1 MSSRTPSP
9 RTRRVRRLAAGAALA
24 LLALPAIAADPLPA
38 SPASATPPA
47 AASQPASGRA
57 AAARPVSAAIDP
69 DEIVFDRPQA
79 EWSQAYLQ
87 WVAAF
92 PRGSSP
98 VSDTS
103 GALCAA
109 KQGGDVWFLASSD
122 GTAPVERSC
131 TVPAGKTLFVPIAS
145 VLERSG
151 NREPDCAAMARV
163 AATNL
168 THVSAL
174 SLAIDGKPLDDV
186 GAYRQASGGCFALGL
201 RLVPRQDARQAV
213 SDGWFAMLPP
223 LAPGAHTIV
232 AQARF
237 DSTPLST
244 TYHLDVR

>member
-1 MSSRTPSP
+1 MSLRTLSAWTPVVL
-9 RTRRVRRLAAGAALA
+9 RTTACAVLATLAPCAA
-24 LLALPAIAADPLPA
+24 AADQPA
-38 SPASATPPA
+38 VPASAA
-47 AASQPASGRA
+47 D
-57 AAARPVSAAIDP
+57 RPVAPIDP
-69 DEIVFDRPQA
+69 DELVYDRTQS

-109 KQGGDVWFLASSD
+109 KQSGDVWFLASSD
-122 GTAPVERSC
+122 GTAPVERHC
-131 TVPAGKTLFVPIAS
+131 AVPAGKTLFVPVAS

-168 THVSAL
+168 THVSDL
-174 SLAIDGKPLDDV
+174 SLAIDGRPLDELR
-186 GAYRQASGGCFALGL
+186 AFRQSSGGCFALGA
-201 RLVPRQDARQAV
+201 RLVPRQDAKQAV

-232 AQARF
+232 VQARF
-237 DSTPLST
+237 DSTPVST
-244 TYHLDVR
+244 TYHLDVH

>member
-1 MSSRTPSP
+1 MSLRMISAWTPAVL
-9 RTRRVRRLAAGAALA
+9 RATACAVLAAATLPVPAAG
-24 LLALPAIAADPLPA
+24 PSAA
-38 SPASATPPA
+38 A
-47 AASQPASGRA
+47 AASAP
-57 AAARPVSAAIDP
+57 RPLTAIDP
-69 DEIVFDRPQA
+69 DEFVFDRPQA

-98 VSDTS
+98 VSDTT
-103 GALCAA
+103 GTLCAA

-122 GTAPVERSC
+122 GTAPVERNC
-131 TVPAGKTLFVPIAS
+131 VVPAGKTLFVPVAS

-151 NREPDCAAMARV
+151 NREPDCAAMARI

-174 SLAIDGKPLDDV
+174 SLAVDGQPVADLS
-186 GAYRQASGGCFALGL
+186 AYRQSSGGCFALGA
-201 RLVPRQDARQAV
+201 RLVPRQDAKQAV

-223 LAPGAHTIV
+223 LPPGAHTIV
-232 AQARF
+232 VHARF

>member
-1 MSSRTPSP
+1 MLLRLLSAWRPGVLRT
-9 RTRRVRRLAAGAALA
+9 TACAVLAALA
-24 LLALPAIAADPLPA
+24 LAAAAADP
-38 SPASATPPA
+38 SPSAP
-47 AASQPASGRA
+47 RA
-57 AAARPVSAAIDP
+57 ADQPVAAIDP
-69 DEIVFDRPQA
+69 DALVFDRTQS

-98 VSDTS
+98 VSDTT

-109 KQGGDVWFLASSD
+109 KQSGEVWFLASSD
-122 GTAPVERSC
+122 GTAPVERRC
-131 TVPAGKTLFVPIAS
+131 AVPAGKTLFVPIAS

-151 NREPDCAAMARV
+151 NREPDCVAMARV

-168 THVSAL
+168 THVNAM
-174 SLAIDGKPLDDV
+174 SLAVDGRPLDEI
-186 GAYRQASGGCFALGL
+186 GAYRQASGGCFALGV

-232 AQARF
+232 VQARF
-237 DSTPLST
+237 DSTPVQT
-244 TYHLDVR
+244 TYLLDVR

>member
-1 MSSRTPSP
+1 MALRSCGHGVGGARDNRRMSLRTIPARTPAVL
-9 RTRRVRRLAAGAALA
+9 RAAACVVLAAAAA
-24 LLALPAIAADPLPA
+24 QPAPAADPSAVTPA
-38 SPASATPPA
+38 P
-47 AASQPASGRA
+47 
-57 AAARPVSAAIDP
+57 RPVAAIDP
-69 DEIVFDRPQA
+69 DEFVFDRPQA

-98 VSDTS
+98 VSDTT

-122 GTAPVERSC
+122 GTAPVERNC
-131 TVPAGKTLFVPIAS
+131 VVPAGKTLFVPVAS

-151 NREPDCAAMARV
+151 NREPDCAAMARI

-168 THVSAL
+168 THVNAL
-174 SLAIDGKPLDDV
+174 SLAVDGKPVDDLS
-186 GAYRQASGGCFALGL
+186 AYRQSSGGCFALGV
-201 RLVPRQDARQAV
+201 RLVPRQDAKQAV

-223 LAPGAHTIV
+223 LPPGAHTIV
-232 AQARF
+232 VHARF

>member
-1 MSSRTPSP
+1 MTGGL
-9 RTRRVRRLAAGAALA
+9 RRVAGAALA
-24 LLALPAIAADPLPA
+24 ALALSASAADP
-38 SPASATPPA
+38 PA
-47 AASQPASGRA
+47 ATAAPAP
-57 AAARPVSAAIDP
+57 RPVAVIDP
-69 DEIVFDRPQA
+69 DEFVFDRSQS

-98 VSDTS
+98 VSDTT

-109 KQGGDVWFLASSD
+109 RQGGDVWFLASSD

-131 TVPAGKTLFVPIAS
+131 VVPAGKTLFVPVAS

-151 NREPDCAAMARV
+151 NREPDCAAMARI

-168 THVSAL
+168 THVNAL
-174 SLAIDGKPLDDV
+174 SLDIDGKPVADLA
-186 GAYRQASGGCFALGL
+186 AYRQSSGGCFALGV
-201 RLVPRQDARQAV
+201 RLVPRQDAKQAV

-223 LAPGAHTIV
+223 LAPGTHTIV
-232 AQARF
+232 VHARF

>member
-1 MSSRTPSP
+1 MSLRTLSVRTPAVL
-9 RTRRVRRLAAGAALA
+9 RAAACAVLAAAALSA
-24 LLALPAIAADPLPA
+24 PAADPPA
-38 SPASATPPA
+38 ATPAPK
-47 AASQPASGRA
+47 PIT
-57 AAARPVSAAIDP
+57 AIDP
-69 DEIVFDRPQA
+69 DEFVFDRPQA

-98 VSDTS
+98 VSDTT

-122 GTAPVERSC
+122 GTAPVERNC
-131 TVPAGKTLFVPIAS
+131 VVPAGKTLFVPVAS

-151 NREPDCAAMARV
+151 NREPDCAAMARI

-168 THVSAL
+168 THVNAL
-174 SLAIDGKPLDDV
+174 SLAVDGKPVDDLS
-186 GAYRQASGGCFALGL
+186 AYRQSSGGCFALGA
-201 RLVPRQDARQAV
+201 RLVPRQDAKQAV

-223 LAPGAHTIV
+223 LPPGAHTIV
-232 AQARF
+232 VHARF

>member
-1 MSSRTPSP
+1 MSLRTKSA
-9 RTRRVRRLAAGAALA
+9 RAHAVLRLAACAVLSCVALA
-24 LLALPAIAADPLPA
+24 ATAAEAPRSIAP
-38 SPASATPPA
+38 
-47 AASQPASGRA
+47 
-57 AAARPVSAAIDP
+57 IDP
-69 DEIVFDRPQA
+69 DEIVGDRPQS

-98 VSDTS
+98 VSDTT

-109 KQGGDVWFLASSD
+109 KQSGDVWFLASSD

-131 TVPAGKTLFVPIAS
+131 AVPAGKMLFVPVAS

-168 THVSAL
+168 AHVSGL
-174 SLAIDGKPLDDV
+174 SLAIDGKAVDDIA
-186 GAYRQASGGCFALGL
+186 GYRQSSGGCFALGI
-201 RLVPRQDARQAV
+201 RLVPRQDAKQAV

-223 LAPGAHTIV
+223 LPPGAHTLV
-232 AQARF
+232 VQARF
-237 DSTPLST
+237 DSTALST
-244 TYHLDVR
+244 TYHLDVH

>member
-1 MSSRTPSP
+1 MSLRTISA
-9 RTRRVRRLAAGAALA
+9 RTHVVLRTAACAVM
-24 LLALPAIAADPLPA
+24 
-38 SPASATPPA
+38 
-47 AASQPASGRA
+47 A
-57 AAARPVSAAIDP
+57 AAALSAMAADQPAATAASAAPAADKPIAPIDP
-69 DEIVFDRPQA
+69 DEILYDRSQA

-98 VSDTS
+98 VSDTT

-122 GTAPVERSC
+122 GTAPVERRC

-168 THVSAL
+168 THLNGMAL
-174 SLAIDGKPLDDV
+174 VIDGKLLDDLP
-186 GAYRQASGGCFALGL
+186 AYRQPSGGCFALGV
-201 RLVPRQDARQAV
+201 RMVPRQDARQAV
-213 SDGWFAMLPP
+213 SDGWYAMLPP
-223 LAPGAHTIV
+223 LPAGAHTIV
-232 AQARF
+232 VQARF
-237 DSTPLST
+237 DSTMLST
-244 TYHLDVR
+244 TYHLDVH

>member
-1 MSSRTPSP
+1 MLP
-9 RTRRVRRLAAGAALA
+9 RTLSAWTPGVPRTTACAVLAALA
-24 LLALPAIAADPLPA
+24 LSAAGADQ
-38 SPASATPPA
+38 STTTPPA
-47 AASQPASGRA
+47 GDK
-57 AAARPVSAAIDP
+57 PVAAIDP
-69 DEIVFDRPQA
+69 DELVFDHTQS

-98 VSDTS
+98 VSDTT

-109 KQGGDVWFLASSD
+109 KQSGEVWFLASSD
-122 GTAPVERSC
+122 GTAPVERHC
-131 TVPAGKTLFVPIAS
+131 AVPAGKTLFVPVAS

-151 NREPDCAAMARV
+151 NREPDCGAMARV

-168 THVSAL
+168 THVNAM
-174 SLAIDGKPLDDV
+174 SLAIDGRPLDEL
-186 GAYRQASGGCFALGL
+186 GAYRQSSGGCFALGV
-201 RLVPRQDARQAV
+201 RLMPRQDARQAV

-232 AQARF
+232 MQARF
-237 DSTPLST
+237 DSTPVQT